1 MTSELT
7 LLQLRENVDMIR
19 EKMARAALHA
29 GRRPED
35 ILLCA
40 ACKARSSEL
49 VRFSADTCIDV
60 FGENRM
66 QEMRRHL
73 EDGAFQGKPCH
84 FIGHLQTNK
93 VRQVVGQA
101 ELIHSVGSGR
111 LLAAINR
118 EAGRQGIVQD
128 ILIEINLGLEDSK
141 AGIREDELKQML
153 EAAEGLKHVRVRGL
167 MAIPPPMPG
176 NEEARPFFAR
186 LRELMEQAQ
195 AWQLPGAKLDTLS
208 MGMSGSYEAAIME
221 GATIVRVGRDIYGER
236 G

>member
-1 MTSELT
+1 MTAELT

-49 VRFSADTCIDV
+49 VRLSADTRIDV

-84 FIGHLQTNK
+84 FIGICRPT
-93 VRQVVGQA
+93 RC
-101 ELIHSVGSGR
+101 
-111 LLAAINR
+111 
-118 EAGRQGIVQD
+118 
-128 ILIEINLGLEDSK
+128 
-141 AGIREDELKQML
+141 
-153 EAAEGLKHVRVRGL
+153 
-167 MAIPPPMPG
+167 
-176 NEEARPFFAR
+176 ARWSAR
-186 LRELMEQAQ
+186 RN
-195 AWQLPGAKLDTLS
+195 
-208 MGMSGSYEAAIME
+208 
-221 GATIVRVGRDIYGER
+221 
-236 G
+236 